1 MIAAP
6 AAAETTNNSAPKAQA
21 TSNNTNQSVQF
32 NNNGAP
38 SRQHFG
44 GNVSCNGPTLVMTP
58 FHLEAHADPMPSEDY
73 TRAQNFGMQ
82 LSVNIP
88 LDGSITEM
96 CKAMVR
102 RKLAAQQQA
111 LDKEQLDYHLVR
123 ALKCAELYKTGFML
137 HPDSKLGSTLC
148 SDVVSIDVYR
158 KSQGLSPVVLPASS
172 EPSETQASTP
182 SPSSAQQES
191 PQPTQPQPLPP
202 LSQPLS
208 QPQDSAEQTQETSPV
223 TSQSAEPAPQ
233 SLQSQ
238 AD

>member
-1 MIAAP
+1 MLAAP
-6 AAAETTNNSAPKAQA
+6 AAAETTNNSAPRAQA

-44 GNVSCNGPTLVMTP
+44 GNVSCNGPTLVVTP
-58 FHLEAHADPMPSEDY
+58 FHLEAHADPIPSEDY
-73 TRAQNFGMQ
+73 TRAQNFGAQ
-82 LSVNIP
+82 LSINIP

-102 RKLAAQQQA
+102 RKLAAQQQQIE
-111 LDKEQLDYHLVR
+111 KEKLDYHLVR

-137 HPDSKLGSTLC
+137 HPDSTLGSTLC

-172 EPSETQASTP
+172 APSETQASVP
-182 SPSSAQQES
+182 SRDSERQES
-191 PQPTQPQPLPP
+191 RPQKPLPP
-202 LSQPLS
+202 LPPSL
-208 QPQDSAEQTQETSPV
+208 QPQSPPQESATQTPETSPA
-223 TSQSAEPAPQ
+223 QSPSVAEPQP
-233 SLQSQ
+233 SQSQ